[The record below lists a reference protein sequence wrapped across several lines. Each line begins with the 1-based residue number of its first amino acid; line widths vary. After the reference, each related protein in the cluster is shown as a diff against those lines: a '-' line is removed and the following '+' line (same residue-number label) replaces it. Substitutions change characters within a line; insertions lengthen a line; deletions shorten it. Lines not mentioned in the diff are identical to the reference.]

1 MKIHHIDTN
10 KRLSTA
16 VSFDNFVFLSG
27 QVPTTLD
34 GDFET
39 QTKEV
44 LEKIDCLL
52 DKAGSN
58 KSYILSAQIWIKN
71 IEKDFDAFN
80 KLWEA
85 WLPDDCAPAR
95 AAVEANLARPNVLVE
110 VALIAAK
117 R

>member
-1 MKIHHIDTN
+1 MTIHRIDTN
-10 KRLSTA
+10 KRLSAA
-16 VSFDNFVFLSG
+16 VSFDNIVFLSG

-34 GDFET
+34 GDFGT

-44 LEKIDCLL
+44 LEKIGSLL
-52 DKAGSN
+52 DKAGSD
-58 KSYILSAQIWIKN
+58 KSYILSAQIWIKD

-85 WLPDDCAPAR
+85 WLPENCAPAR
-95 AAVEANLARPNVLVE
+95 AALEANLARPNVLVE